1 MRFELMKRKTLF
13 LQYILQQE
21 KQSMMYKVFEATI
34 NEPIKNDFVNTCKK
48 YLEELN
54 ITLSFEEI
62 RNLSRW
68 KFKKIVKEKVEIAA
82 FKYLLEWKNN
92 PGRDGKMSKVYNIK
106 YDKFE
111 MQQYLYD
118 NSNTNISKFIA
129 KARAKSLELKTHKSW
144 KYNDKLCSG
153 CSMREESG
161 DEILSCEK
169 FGKYKENET
178 IPAYSWL
185 YGKNTNDM
193 IYCAKVL
200 MKRMETRKTML
211 ENG

>member
-1 MRFELMKRKTLF
+1 LLN
-13 LQYILQQE
+13 LQ
-21 KQSMMYKVFEATI
+21 
-34 NEPIKNDFVNTCKK
+34 NDFVNTCKK
-48 YLEELN
+48 YLEELKIN
-54 ITLSFEEI
+54 LSFEEI

-92 PGRDGKMSKVYNIK
+92 PSRDGKMSKVYNIK

-111 MQQYLYD
+111 MQQYLYE

-144 KYNDKLCSG
+144 KYDDKLCSG

-161 DEILSCEK
+161 DEILTCEK